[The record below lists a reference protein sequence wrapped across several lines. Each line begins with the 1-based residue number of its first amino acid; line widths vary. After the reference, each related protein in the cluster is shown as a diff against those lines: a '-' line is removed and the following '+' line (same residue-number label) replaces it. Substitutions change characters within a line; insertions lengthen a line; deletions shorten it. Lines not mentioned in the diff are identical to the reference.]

1 MKAQMMEMK
10 DKVTE
15 IYSNFLS
22 TLKFGNK
29 KGIRLFYSEKADKP
43 LSGSQNKWVS
53 D

>member
-15 IYSNFLS
+15 IYSNFQS

-29 KGIRLFYSEKADKP
+29 KDIRLFYSKADKP